1 MDTADTSA
9 TEFRDYL
16 TQLFADDF
24 IICENIR
31 VADYFES
38 CDDPNRTISYA
49 LLDKADNRVRC
60 LIQLTSDDCS
70 SLVDD
75 TPYVPFM
82 NYKLFGLTDI
92 RDKIRGAMRGKVSP
106 DVEN

>member
-1 MDTADTSA
+1 MDTANTSEN
-9 TEFRDYL
+9 EFQSIL
-16 TQLFADDF
+16 NQLFADDF
-24 IICENIR
+24 IIEKNIR
-31 VADYFES
+31 VADYFKS
-38 CDDPNRTISYA
+38 VDNPNRTISYA
-49 LLDKADNRVRC
+49 LIDKADHRLRC

-70 SLVDD
+70 GLVGN

-82 NYKLFGLTDI
+82 NYKLFGVTDI

>member
-1 MDTADTSA
+1 MDTTSE
-9 TEFRDYL
+9 TEFQSIL
-16 TQLFADDF
+16 NQLFADDF
-24 IICENIR
+24 IIAKDIR
-31 VADYFES
+31 VADYLENV
-38 CDDPNRTISYA
+38 DDPNRTISYA
-49 LLDKADNRVRC
+49 LVDKVDNRLRC
-60 LIQLTSDDCS
+60 LIQLTNDDCS
-70 SLVDD
+70 ALVGD